1 MPRVVNLT
9 RRASL
14 AALAAGVMRAQDAPP
29 PVQWVCP
36 MDPDVRS
43 SKPDRCGKC
52 GMQLVAGLPG
62 VEEYPVDMRMQ
73 PAAPN
78 PGDRVKLTFRIR
90 TPNGRADAK
99 LQLIHEKL
107 FHLFLV
113 SKDLSVF
120 RHEHPELQ
128 PDGTFVHETVLPE
141 GGMYRVLC
149 DFYPEGGRPQMIAK
163 TVFARGNSPSAGLN
177 PDLTTK
183 KADNLSVSLRLDP
196 PQPLAGKKTMLFCRL
211 DPASAL
217 EQYLGAWGHLLAASS
232 DLMDMIHTHPA
243 WEEGGPNIQFNLIFP
258 RPGVHRVWVQFQRQG
273 VVNTA
278 HFDIPVSA
286 I

>member
-1 MPRVVNLT
+1 MT
-9 RRASL
+9 RRACL
-14 AALAAGVMRAQDAPP
+14 AALSGGLVRAQAPP

-36 MDPDVRS
+36 MDPEVRS

-62 VEEYPVDMRMQ
+62 IEEYTVDMRMQ

-78 PGDRVKLTFRIR
+78 PGDRVKLTFRVR
-90 TPNGRADAK
+90 TPNGKADAK

-113 SKDLSVF
+113 SRDLSVF

-128 PDGTFVHETVLPE
+128 PDGTFVHHTVLPQ
-141 GGMYRVLC
+141 GGMYRLLC
-149 DFYPEGGRPQMIAK
+149 DFYPEGGTPQMIAK
-163 TVFARGNSPSAGLN
+163 TLFARGGGPAARLE
-177 PDLTTK
+177 PDLSAKTTE
-183 KADNLSVSLRLDP
+183 NLGVSLRLDP
-196 PQPLAGKKTMLFCRL
+196 PQPLAGKKTMLFCEL
-211 DPASAL
+211 DPATGL
-217 EQYLGAWGHLLAASS
+217 EQYLGAWGHLLAASL
-232 DLMDMIHTHPA
+232 DLVDIIHTHPA
-243 WEEGGPNIQFNLIFP
+243 WEEGGPNVQFNLIFP

-278 HFDIPVSA
+278 RFDVPVIA
-286 I
+286 L